1 MSAGKRAIAEGDE
14 AMEAVGSLGS
24 RDFVSLAG
32 VARLG
37 ADAGIFDSNFPT
49 ELSGWWSGAVH
60 NGIRYSSFKG
70 VHPRVYVQRPGKPPS
85 ETSSDEE

>member
-14 AMEAVGSLGS
+14 AMKAVGSLGS
-24 RDFVSLAG
+24 RDFVSQTG
-32 VARLG
+32 VAGRG

-60 NGIRYSSFKG
+60 DGIRHFSLKG
-70 VHPRVYVQRPGKPPS
+70 VHPRVYMQRSGKPPVKRPMS
-85 ETSSDEE
+85 

>member
-24 RDFVSLAG
+24 RDFVSQTG
-32 VARLG
+32 VAGRG
-37 ADAGIFDSNFPT
+37 ADTRIFDSNFAT

-60 NGIRYSSFKG
+60 NGIRHFSLKG
-70 VHPRVYVQRPGKPPS
+70 VHPRIYVQRPGQ
-85 ETSSDEE
+85 

>member
-24 RDFVSLAG
+24 RDFVSQAG
-32 VARLG
+32 IARR
-37 ADAGIFDSNFPT
+37 AQDARIFDSNFPT

-60 NGIRYSSFKG
+60 NCIRYFSLFKG
-70 VHPRVYVQRPGKPPS
+70 VHPRIYVRRPSKPPS
-85 ETSSDEE
+85 ERPVS